1 MGAHTFG
8 KPHFEIGMFPYTWTS
23 KQTNLWTNDYYK
35 AITGRPRCN
44 SLLFVEFPSRWFFSP
59 EPGMACNKVGD
70 AFGNIP
76 E

>member
-44 SLLFVEFPSRWFFSP
+44 SLLF
-59 EPGMACNKVGD
+59 G
-70 AFGNIP
+70 
-76 E
+76 